1 MEEIIKSMKERA
13 EILRKAIA
21 KAERESGK
29 FPKGHLRVSYSN
41 NRPRY
46 YLMTKPCEAN
56 GKYIKKSERD
66 FAAKLAMK
74 DYNEHFL
81 KDARVELNSLEEAV
95 EILSATNADNTFSSM
110 SVYRQKLVTPYILT
124 DELYAK
130 EWQEKTFPEGTL
142 MPEGKVYDT
151 KRGEMVRSKS
161 EAIIADM
168 LYELGIP
175 YHYEKPLRLKGGQVR
190 YPDFTLLH
198 VRERKEIYLEH
209 FGLLEDEAYRKES
222 LKKMNEY
229 MANGIYPGKNLIF
242 TYETKETP
250 LNIKGIRG
258 MLKELML

>member
-1 MEEIIKSMKERA
+1 MEEILKRMKERT
-13 EILRKAIA
+13 EMLRKAVA
-21 KAERESGK
+21 RAEHDYGK
-29 FPKGHLRVSYSN
+29 YPEGHLRVSYSN

-56 GKYIKKSERD
+56 GKFIKKSERGL
-66 FAAKLAMK
+66 AEKLAMK
-74 DYNEHFL
+74 DYNEDFL
-81 KDARVELNSLEEAV
+81 KEAVAELGILEET
-95 EILSATNADNTFSSM
+95 IGLLSKTNAEKIYSDM
-110 SVYRQKLVTPYILT
+110 SVYRQKLITPYILT

-130 EWQEKTFPEGTL
+130 EWQEKPFQAGP
-142 MPEGKVYDT
+142 MIPEGKVYDT
-151 KRGEMVRSKS
+151 DKGEMVRSKS
-161 EAIIADM
+161 EAIIANM
-168 LYELGIP
+168 LFELGIP

-209 FGLLEDEAYRKES
+209 FGLLDDEEYRRES

-229 MANGIYPGKNLIF
+229 MTNGIYPGKNLIF